1 MNMFVKQ
8 FYKLKHK
15 KMIKLV
21 FLKIGKTK
29 L

>member
-1 MNMFVKQ
+1 VKQ